1 MSQWKDFCLHILTKN
16 GKNRLF
22 LFHQHTSCL
31 LRLHCQLDWQDWLSL
46 YCSYLYQFPEL
57 SHQDC
62 LGVLGNS
69 ILIVFFFFTSTN
81 YFRRQLSSRR
91 NNLKLLSS
99 EFSLWTIFYIIEN
112 RLAFIHIVDLQ
123 RLDWIWCSSFTTFH
137 LTSGKEISSLF
148 KKGNIFWKP
157 RHPFGWSLWRFEVH
171 LVTVLKSDG
180 MKFIEAII

>member
-1 MSQWKDFCLHILTKN
+1 MK
-16 GKNRLF
+16 RLLPAYFDKKRKKSIVSVFSSTYF
-22 LFHQHTSCL
+22 LFAASSLSVGLARLAIFILFISLSVSWTESPGL
-31 LRLHCQLDWQDWLSL
+31 LGCIRKLN
-46 YCSYLYQFPEL
+46 F
-57 SHQDC
+57 
-62 LGVLGNS
+62 NS
-69 ILIVFFFFTSTN
+69 FFFFTSTN